1 MLKKKIPIEKKK
13 TENFEIAKDLSLDEC
28 YQDLCNE

>member
-1 MLKKKIPIEKKK
+1 MLKKKSQLKKKK